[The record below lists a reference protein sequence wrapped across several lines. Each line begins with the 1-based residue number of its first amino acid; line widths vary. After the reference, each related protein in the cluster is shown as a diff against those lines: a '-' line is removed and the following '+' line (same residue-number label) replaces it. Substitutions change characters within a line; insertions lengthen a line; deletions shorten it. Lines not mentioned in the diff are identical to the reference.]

1 MSDTSKTNARG
12 AGVVDTGSE
21 GAGALAT
28 GDTVSPTA
36 IAGGELSAELPI
48 LSAVQGES
56 SAAQSSA
63 VQGVSA
69 AVQGDGGDPLIGRI
83 LAERY
88 RVTRLLGSGG
98 MGAVYRA
105 EHVHMR
111 KAVALKVL
119 HREMTAMPEV
129 VARFERE
136 AVAAAR
142 IEHPNVAAALDFG
155 QLEDGAF
162 YLVLEYIEGRSLS
175 AALDA
180 EGPFAPLR
188 AVHITRQVAEALAAA
203 HDAGVVHRD
212 LKPDNIMLVERDG
225 DPDFAKVLDF
235 GIAKLRTDEGDGQ
248 KALTQ
253 IGSVFGTPEYMSPE
267 QAMGEPVDARSD
279 LYALGMILYE
289 MLAGQTAFASG
300 SGELIAVLAK
310 HMTAPPPPLPDHL
323 PKALR
328 DLTMR
333 LLRKEPEA
341 RVQTAQ
347 ELGALLG
354 ALELEWSPRRAGSA
368 PDGGFSRRAQGLAG
382 SAGGLGA
389 LLGRGVQ
396 RTVALA
402 RTTGRELPTL
412 LRRKVAVAGRP
423 MPLWSIAVPI
433 TALSMVVTL
442 SLTSASAR
450 KEEGSLG
457 DRARR
462 LATAVL
468 DPELPAL
475 IAKAKSG
482 DRDALAE
489 LRRRAESSGSAEQW
503 VALGKGYATIAHHA
517 ASVEAYGRAAELEPA
532 LREDRE
538 VLTAFRVAMEASESS
553 AEAMEIA
560 VRALGSVGADLIDAV
575 VRDGAGDKERA
586 EVVSLGKKLMAE
598 ERFRGAASPALL
610 VALEL
615 EAAKTCGD
623 YKALIERVLEH
634 GDQRSVRELTPLATT
649 RGCGFLGLRDCYSC
663 LRGKD
668 VPLRAATEAAKGR
681 AAPDL
686 PSADEVARIGADAAP
701 GTSAGTAPG
710 NDDAGAAPRG
720 AAP

>member
-12 AGVVDTGSE
+12 AGVAHAGSE
-21 GAGALAT
+21 GGAGALAT
-28 GDTVSPTA
+28 RDTVPPAAEGRPPT
-36 IAGGELSAELPI
+36 SR
-48 LSAVQGES
+48 
-56 SAAQSSA
+56 
-63 VQGVSA
+63 
-69 AVQGDGGDPLIGRI
+69 GDEAGDPLIGQI

-142 IEHPNVAAALDFG
+142 IEHPNVAGALDFG

-162 YLVLEYIEGRSLS
+162 YLVLEYIEGHSLS

-180 EGPFAPLR
+180 EGPFSPLR
-188 AVHITRQVAEALAAA
+188 AVHIARQVAEALAAA
-203 HDAGVVHRD
+203 HEAGVVHRD
-212 LKPDNIMLVERDG
+212 LKPDNIMLVDRDG
-225 DPDFAKVLDF
+225 DVDFAKVLDF

-289 MLAGQTAFASG
+289 MLVGQTAFA

-310 HMTAPPPPLPDHL
+310 HMTAPPPPLPGHV
-323 PKALR
+323 PKAVR

-347 ELGALLG
+347 ELGALLR
-354 ALELEWSPRRAGSA
+354 ALELEWSPRRPGSA
-368 PDGGFSRRAQGLAG
+368 PDGGFSRRASGRSAGAG
-382 SAGGLGA
+382 SLGA
-389 LLGRGVQ
+389 LVGRTA
-396 RTVALA
+396 RRTMTVA
-402 RTTGRELPTL
+402 RTAQRALPAL
-412 LRRKVAVAGRP
+412 LRREVPVAGRP
-423 MPLWSIAVPI
+423 VPLWWVAAPL

-442 SLTSASAR
+442 SLASAPA
-450 KEEGSLG
+450 KEDSSLA
-457 DRARR
+457 DQARR
-462 LATAVL
+462 LAAAVL
-468 DPELPAL
+468 EPELPAL
-475 IAKAKSG
+475 IAKARSG
-482 DRDALAE
+482 DREALAD

-503 VALGKGYATIAHHA
+503 LALGKGYAMIAHRA
-517 ASVEAYGRAAELEPA
+517 ASVEAYGRAAELDLA
-532 LREDRE
+532 LREDQE
-538 VLTAFRVAMEASESS
+538 LLVEFRAAMEASESS

-560 VRALGSVGADLIDAV
+560 VRSLGSTGADLIDAV
-575 VRDGAGDKERA
+575 VRDGARDKELA
-586 EVVSLGKKLMAE
+586 EVVSQGRKLMGE
-598 ERFRGAASPALL
+598 ERFREAASPALL
-610 VALEL
+610 VALDL
-615 EAAKTCGD
+615 EAAKTCSD
-623 YKALIERVLEH
+623 YKALIERALEH
-634 GDQRSVRELTPLATT
+634 GDQRSVRKLTPLGAT

-663 LRGKD
+663 LRGRD
-668 VPLRAATEAAKGR
+668 VPLRAATEAAKGQ
-681 AAPDL
+681 AAPEL
-686 PSADEVARIGADAAP
+686 PSSSPVEPPPAGEVDGATAPTSAAP
-701 GTSAGTAPG
+701 
-710 NDDAGAAPRG
+710 
-720 AAP
+720 